1 MATVPGGEIDTSPD
15 LSQIQKDLINKVFEF
30 VGIDEGDLDV
40 TENSDGSLTL
50 HQESDEKVV
59 TDPSTG
65 DDITIDGAVD
75 TGAFIF
81 NGEQTGQI
89 PTASGNIEVTV
100 ADDDAGVVGQ
110 FEFLSPTQGIS
121 ASVDE
126 APTIS
131 DDQKAYLLGAA
142 LDNNADP
149 VTLASI
155 SKAID
160 LLSQNGDGA
169 PDDLMVGYVRFA
181 LNPEDSTEVR
191 VDASSVDSDVLL
203 AARLLDMTNDSTL
216 VLSGME
222 KVILVGAGN
231 ARVDDSNGMM
241 IVGDTTNQNITGG
254 DGADTLVGG
263 GGEDTLTGG
272 AGEDEFGFIAKGHY
286 TVTDFTV
293 GEDML
298 AFGIDGVDSVDDLL
312 DGLVNVIQND
322 GNTTFDFGENGSITL
337 VGVDASQ
344 LTEDMVKFT
353 IG

>member
-1 MATVPGGEIDTSPD
+1 
-15 LSQIQKDLINKVFEF
+15 
-30 VGIDEGDLDV
+30 
-40 TENSDGSLTL
+40 
-50 HQESDEKVV
+50 
-59 TDPSTG
+59 
-65 DDITIDGAVD
+65 
-75 TGAFIF
+75 
-81 NGEQTGQI
+81 
-89 PTASGNIEVTV
+89 
-100 ADDDAGVVGQ
+100 
-110 FEFLSPTQGIS
+110 
-121 ASVDE
+121 
-126 APTIS
+126 
-131 DDQKAYLLGAA
+131 
-142 LDNNADP
+142 
-149 VTLASI
+149 
-155 SKAID
+155 
-160 LLSQNGDGA
+160 
-169 PDDLMVGYVRFA
+169 
-181 LNPEDSTEVR
+181 
-191 VDASSVDSDVLL
+191 
-203 AARLLDMTNDSTL
+203 
-216 VLSGME
+216 GME